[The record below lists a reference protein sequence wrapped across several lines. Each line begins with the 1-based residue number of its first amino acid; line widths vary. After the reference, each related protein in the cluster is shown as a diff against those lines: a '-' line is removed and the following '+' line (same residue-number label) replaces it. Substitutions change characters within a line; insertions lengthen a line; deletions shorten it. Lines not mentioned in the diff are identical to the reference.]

1 MTTLWKFKKTLPY
14 FQHDQRIL
22 VGDRLIGIKDPQG
35 TIARLLNLADG
46 TRTTEELARALSND
60 QIQVSTEDVE
70 TVSHQLMEL
79 GLFEDVSF
87 HHPQVLA
94 PDLRDRLRV
103 NINFFS
109 HRTLNQDPYL
119 LQERVRAA
127 RVTLLGL
134 GGGGSNLLMHIAGL
148 GVQDIIGVDYDCVE
162 LSNLNRQPLYTPD
175 DIGSLKAEAAA
186 QWMNRFYP
194 ESHFQ
199 PVAHKIS
206 STRDAIEVMRGRD
219 LVIVAA
225 DEPVVAMRQW
235 VNEAAVETGVPF
247 IVGGIRSLEAHYE
260 MFKVGETPC
269 WECVQTHNRQ
279 KHPQWETLVSV
290 VSQSHY
296 RSQSVILP
304 HMGILTSLIA
314 ADALNYLAGL
324 SQPWAWGKR
333 VQFNFSDG
341 TLSVYDE
348 WVRDPHCPVCHPTHG
363 VSAHV
368 G

>member
-1 MTTLWKFKKTLPY
+1 MAALWKFKKTLPY
-14 FQHDQRIL
+14 FRHDQRIL

-35 TIARLLNLADG
+35 TIAQLLGLADG
-46 TRTTEELARALSND
+46 TRTPEELAGALSND
-60 QIQVSTEDVE
+60 QVHVSTEDVE
-70 TVSHQLMEL
+70 AVSQQLADL
-79 GLFEDVSF
+79 GIFEDVA
-87 HHPQVLA
+87 HHQPQVLS
-94 PDLRDRLRV
+94 PGLRDRLRV

-119 LQERVRAA
+119 LQERLRIA

-134 GGGGSNLLMHIAGL
+134 GGGGSNLLMHMAGL
-148 GVQDIIGVDYDCVE
+148 GVQDIIGVDYDRVE
-162 LSNLNRQPLYTPD
+162 LSNLNRQPLYTPN
-175 DIGSLKAEAAA
+175 DIGALKADAAT
-186 QWMNRFYP
+186 QWMKRFYP
-194 ESHFQ
+194 EAHFQ
-199 PVAHKIS
+199 AVAHKVA
-206 STRDAIEVMRGRD
+206 STRDAIEVMRSRD

-269 WECVQTHNRQ
+269 WECVQTHNRE
-279 KHPQWETLVSV
+279 KHPQWDSLVAV
-290 VSQSHY
+290 VSQSRY

-341 TLSVYDE
+341 TLSIHDE
-348 WVRDPHCPVCHPTHG
+348 WARDPHCSVCQPDTG
-363 VSAHV
+363 VAAHV